1 MATWYRY
8 NRSMRQA
15 APFECGQKTIQPALL
30 DAYVP
35 RIQHRRR
42 GRTSKRGVRAMSEDS
57 GNEGSWLSL
66 PLKHVIESQQFGKD
80 ALEVIFKVSREMEDV
95 RPNSDASRQLQGAV
109 MSTLFYEPSTRTRLS
124 FESAM
129 TRLGGSVLST
139 ESAGEYSSAAKGE
152 TLEGMFPSFCIFCGH
167 YNDPR
172 KILFRPTI
180 CLKSSSYIPQTL
192 YVPWRVMQT

>member
-1 MATWYRY
+1 
-8 NRSMRQA
+8 MRA
-15 APFECGQKTIQPALL
+15 
-30 DAYVP
+30 
-35 RIQHRRR
+35 
-42 GRTSKRGVRAMSEDS
+42 RAMLEDS
-57 GNEGSWLSL
+57 EKGDSWLSL

-152 TLEGMFPSFCIFCGH
+152 TLEG
-167 YNDPR
+167 
-172 KILFRPTI
+172 
-180 CLKSSSYIPQTL
+180 TL
-192 YVPWRVMQT
+192 HVAFA